1 MPETPTEQR
10 PRRRLD
16 TSSPVVW
23 AAAAL
28 LVLLVFNAVVNPGF
42 FALRIQDGH
51 LFGSPVDVLKNVA
64 PTLLIAVGMTLVIAT
79 RGIDLSVGAVLAI
92 SGRSASRSSTAPRT
106 PRRPAPPPSPSAP
119 PSSSAWCSGPG
130 TASWC
135 RRRHPADHRHPGAH
149 DRRRGLAMLVT
160 DGQIITAENP
170 AFDWLG
176 GGFVL
181 GLPAQV
187 VLTLLVLLVVAALT
201 RRTALG
207 TLIEAVGTN
216 PEAARLAGVRSRSIT
231 WTVYVFVAFTAAV
244 AGLMTN
250 ANVSAADANR
260 AGLFIELDAILA
272 VVIGGTSLA
281 GGRYSLTG
289 TVLGALILQT
299 LTTTTLTMGLPDEYV
314 RLFKAVVIIA
324 VFLLQAPRIRAAL
337 ARRRRPA
344 RATASSAVPGPP
356 TTGDDVRP
364 LTPAD
369 TAEPGPDRAASSS
382 ASPSSTTDQGALR

>member
-1 MPETPTEQR
+1 MPETPTT
-10 PRRRLD
+10 PRARRMVDL
-16 TSSPVVW
+16 SSPVVW

-28 LVLLVFNAVVNPGF
+28 LALLLFNAVVNPGF
-42 FALRIQDGH
+42 FAVRIQDGH
-51 LFGSPVDVLKNVA
+51 LFGSPVDVLKNAA

-92 SGRSASRSSTAPRT
+92 SGAVSFTIIDGSSD
-106 PRRPAPPPSPSAP
+106 
-119 PSSSAWCSGPG
+119 PSSPATAAIAIG
-130 TASWC
+130 TALAVGLVLGVWNGFLVSVVGIQ
-135 RRRHPADHRHPGAH
+135 PIIATLVLMTAG
-149 DRRRGLAMLVT
+149 RGLAMLVT
-160 DGQIITAENP
+160 DGQIITAESP
-170 AFDWLG
+170 AFTWLG
-176 GGFVL
+176 RGYVL

-289 TVLGALILQT
+289 TVLGALILQA
-299 LTTTTLTMGLPDEYV
+299 LTTTTLTMGVPDEYV

-337 ARRRRPA
+337 GRRRRGA
-344 RATASSAVPGPP
+344 RGVTSPDVPP
-356 TTGDDVRP
+356 TDAAADDVRP
-364 LTPAD
+364 LTPAQAANSPT
-369 TAEPGPDRAASSS
+369 TAMPDAAP
-382 ASPSSTTDQGALR
+382 SPTDQGVLR